1 MESNKDQLTIAG
13 VLLFTAGLL
22 WTARYTMRALAMPH
36 TYTPALLIG
45 GAVTTLGAALLAIS
59 ILTRQRRR

>member
-13 VLLFTAGLL
+13 LLLFIAGLL

-36 TYTPALLIG
+36 TYTGALLLG
-45 GAVTTLGAALLAIS
+45 GAVTLLGAALALIG
-59 ILTRQRRR
+59 ILIRRR